1 MQKLPHVCGV
11 EAQDVCVFMLIGVCI
26 LDREFDMPRMPW
38 QVIIDPYL
46 RYEAIAVKGGWIE
59 V

>member
-1 MQKLPHVCGV
+1 VQKLPHVRGV
-11 EAQDVCVFMLIGVCI
+11 EVQDIFMLIGVCI
-26 LDREFDMPRMPW
+26 PDREFDMPRMPW
-38 QVIIDPYL
+38 QVIIDPCL